1 MAIVS
6 ATLVALI
13 DAPETLIRPWI
24 SVPIIVKKRLVGF
37 SIGL

>member
-1 MAIVS
+1 MS